1 MTEVS
6 EGIRLSQGGII
17 AQAQCFYVDPDE
29 EDKGCAYYFKM
40 FDDKI
45 LRPIM
50 IYKYNLVKFVEEVDF
65 EKVLVEHEERMVE
78 ESE

>member
-1 MTEVS
+1 
-6 EGIRLSQGGII
+6 
-17 AQAQCFYVDPDE
+17 
-29 EDKGCAYYFKM
+29 
-40 FDDKI
+40 
-45 LRPIM
+45 M